1 MSVQQ
6 KTIKGV
12 KWTTLNTLTLT
23 ICTLLKISILARL
36 IDKSD
41 FGLMA
46 IITFVMGFVDL
57 FMDMGIS
64 IAILHKQKIS
74 KNEYSSLYWINILF
88 SFAIYLIIL
97 SITPTIALF
106 YKEEALNI
114 FIPLTGIS
122 IIIVAI
128 GRQYKTILQKKLNF
142 KKISVIEITA
152 AIISLI
158 LAFVLAYNE
167 FGIYSLIYSLLTNY
181 TIVSF
186 AFLLTGFTE
195 HPVRFHFKFSETKSF
210 LKIGIFQV
218 GSQIVNYFNRDLDLL
233 LIGKFFGSEILG
245 GYSLAKQL
253 VFRPAQIIN
262 PILTQVAT
270 PTLAKLQSNSQ
281 MLKENYLKLI
291 NLVSTINLIAYLLIF
306 LLAPFLVQIFYGE
319 LYSEVTPIVRILCFY
334 MYIRALGNPVGS
346 LVVATGKT
354 YLEFYWN
361 LFTLAI
367 IPILIFIGA
376 KYSIEWVAIFIS
388 VGMFLLIIPNWY
400 FLVRKMIPVSLKE
413 FILSLVPIPKSNFK
427 QFLNFHKKDE
437 TTF

>member
-1 MSVQQ
+1 MSIEQ
-6 KTIKGV
+6 KAIKGI

-88 SFAIYLIIL
+88 SIIIYIIIL
-97 SITPTIALF
+97 AITPIVSQF
-106 YKEEALNI
+106 YKEDILNI
-114 FIPLTGIS
+114 LIPLTGFS
-122 IIIVAI
+122 ILIVAI
-128 GRQYKTILQKKLNF
+128 GRQYKTILQKSLNF
-142 KKISVIEITA
+142 KRIALVEITA

-158 LAFVLAYNE
+158 TAIILAYND
-167 FGIYSLIYSLLTNY
+167 FGIYSLIYSLLINY

-186 AFLLTGFTE
+186 VFLLTGFSE
-195 HPVRFHFKFSETKSF
+195 HPIRFHFKLSETKSF

-218 GSQIVNYFNRDLDLL
+218 GSQIVNYFNRDLDVL

-262 PILTQVAT
+262 PILTTVAT
-270 PTLAKLQSNSQ
+270 PTLAKMQHNLAV
-281 MLKENYLKLI
+281 LKENYLKLI
-291 NLVSTINLIAYLLIF
+291 NLVSSVNFLAYLVIF
-306 LLAPFLVQIFYGE
+306 IFAPFIVEIFYGNMYDE
-319 LYSEVTPIVRILCFY
+319 IVPIVRILCFY
-334 MYIRALGNPVGS
+334 MYIRALGNPIGS
-346 LVVATGKT
+346 LVVATGNT
-354 YLEFYWN
+354 HLEFYWN
-361 LFTLAI
+361 VFTLVLM
-367 IPILIFIGA
+367 PILILFGAQHSVEWIAICISIGMA
-376 KYSIEWVAIFIS
+376 
-388 VGMFLLIIPNWY
+388 LLIVPNWY
-400 FLVRKMIPVSLKE
+400 FLVRKMIPVSFKE
-413 FILSLVPIPKSNFK
+413 FIISLVPKINYKELRNYL
-427 QFLNFHKKDE
+427 QKK
-437 TTF
+437 

>member
-1 MSVQQ
+1 MSIEQ
-6 KTIKGV
+6 KAIKGI

-88 SFAIYLIIL
+88 SIIIYIIIL
-97 SITPTIALF
+97 AITPIVSQF
-106 YKEEALNI
+106 YKEDNLNI
-114 FIPLTGIS
+114 LIPLTGFS
-122 IIIVAI
+122 ILIVAI
-128 GRQYKTILQKKLNF
+128 GRQYKTILQKSLNF
-142 KKISVIEITA
+142 KRIALVEITA

-158 LAFVLAYNE
+158 TAIILAYND
-167 FGIYSLIYSLLTNY
+167 FGIYSLIYSLLINY

-186 AFLLTGFTE
+186 VFLLTGFSE
-195 HPVRFHFKFSETKSF
+195 HPIRFHFKLSETKSF

-218 GSQIVNYFNRDLDLL
+218 GSQIVNYFNRDLDVL

-262 PILTQVAT
+262 PILTTVAT
-270 PTLAKLQSNSQ
+270 PTLAKMQHNLAV
-281 MLKENYLKLI
+281 LKENYLKLI
-291 NLVSTINLIAYLLIF
+291 NLVSSVNFLAYLVIF
-306 LLAPFLVQIFYGE
+306 IFAPFIVEIFYGNMYDE
-319 LYSEVTPIVRILCFY
+319 IVPIVRILCFY
-334 MYIRALGNPVGS
+334 MYIRALGNPIGS
-346 LVVATGKT
+346 LVVATGNT
-354 YLEFYWN
+354 HLEFYWN
-361 LFTLAI
+361 VFTLVLM
-367 IPILIFIGA
+367 PILILFGAQHSVEWIAICISIGMA
-376 KYSIEWVAIFIS
+376 
-388 VGMFLLIIPNWY
+388 LLIVPNWY
-400 FLVRKMIPVSLKE
+400 FLVRKMIPVSFKE
-413 FILSLVPIPKSNFK
+413 FIISLVPKINYKELRNYL
-427 QFLNFHKKDE
+427 QKK
-437 TTF
+437 